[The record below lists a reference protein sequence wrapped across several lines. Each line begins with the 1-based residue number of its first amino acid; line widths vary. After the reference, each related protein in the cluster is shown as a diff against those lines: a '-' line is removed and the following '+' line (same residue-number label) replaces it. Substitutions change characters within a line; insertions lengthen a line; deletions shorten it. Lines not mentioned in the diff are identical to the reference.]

1 MQKAPPSPGH
11 CKPLREERDGAR
23 KGSRFPQMPRP
34 LSDGWPQRSQVPVR
48 RTRSRQESKLRC
60 YGGPGR
66 ISPLRSGGSRRARA
80 FRTTRSPTSGPSPR
94 QRSQT
99 PEGWSAWDRGEGN
112 ATPQVSPHISS
123 GRLQR
128 RSGPR
133 LGSGQELGRA
143 ARKKYK
149 NAGTSRSQS
158 QYGSG

>member
-1 MQKAPPSPGH
+1 MQKVPPSPGH

-48 RTRSRQESKLRC
+48 RTRSRQESTLRC

-112 ATPQVSPHISS
+112 ATPPGLPAHLKRETPEKKWAEARQWAGAGS
-123 GRLQR
+123 GR
-128 RSGPR
+128 
-133 LGSGQELGRA
+133 QEEVQKCRDQQKPVTV
-143 ARKKYK
+143 R
-149 NAGTSRSQS
+149 
-158 QYGSG
+158 